1 MIDCQISDQQV
12 ASLEKRIIFHSAT
25 GADASSI
32 LMPQG
37 TVKIGA
43 RLGKVTRI
51 TGPFR
56 IFYTTSDGSEKFVSA
71 RGIGYV
77 CDTEEE
83 ACALESLR
91 DEITARIR
99 SFAAAAH
106 TELQSRIEALMA
118 ASRETI

>member
-1 MIDCQISDQQV
+1 MIDCRISGQQV
-12 ASLEKRIIFHSAT
+12 ESLEGRIIFHSAT

-51 TGPFR
+51 TGLFR
-56 IFYTTSDGSEKFVSA
+56 IFYATLDGSEKFVSA
-71 RGIGYV
+71 SGIGYV

-83 ACALESLR
+83 ARALECLR
-91 DEITARIR
+91 DEITAKIR
-99 SFAAAAH
+99 SFAAMAH
-106 TELQSRIEALMA
+106 TELQNRIEALIA
-118 ASRETI
+118 ASRETS